1 MEVACVGLTSL
12 LLAGP
17 VVVVV
22 AAVPPVAAVELVDK
36 VVCAGP
42 ASVLGADG
50 DGVSEI
56 TGPGAVGTTSVVAA
70 VDATLVLVLP
80 VTAAVDSTTE
90 VDWAV
95 VVAVPLLGKGTGATV
110 GPVGDNCELSVLTE
124 PGVVNGGNAEA
135 GYVVKIGTVR
145 ALSRTERALGGEEG
159 YEDGEADSST
169 ERALRLG

>member
-22 AAVPPVAAVELVDK
+22 AVVPPVAAVELVDK

-50 DGVSEI
+50 DGVSEV

-80 VTAAVDSTTE
+80 VTLAVDSTTE

-159 YEDGEADSST
+159 YEYGEADSST

>member
-36 VVCAGP
+36 VVWAGP

-50 DGVSEI
+50 DGVSEV

-80 VTAAVDSTTE
+80 VTVAVDSTTE

-159 YEDGEADSST
+159 YEYGEADSST

>member
-1 MEVACVGLTSL
+1 M

-17 VVVVV
+17 VVVVA

-50 DGVSEI
+50 DGVSEV

-80 VTAAVDSTTE
+80 VTVAVDSTTE

-110 GPVGDNCELSVLTE
+110 GLATQSDGMRMETSVM
-124 PGVVNGGNAEA
+124 V
-135 GYVVKIGTVR
+135 TVASAAARWKSAR
-145 ALSRTERALGGEEG
+145 APAATA
-159 YEDGEADSST
+159 
-169 ERALRLG
+169 

>member
-50 DGVSEI
+50 DGVSEV

-80 VTAAVDSTTE
+80 VTVAVDSTTE

-95 VVAVPLLGKGTGATV
+95 VVAVPLL
-110 GPVGDNCELSVLTE
+110 
-124 PGVVNGGNAEA
+124 
-135 GYVVKIGTVR
+135 
-145 ALSRTERALGGEEG
+145 
-159 YEDGEADSST
+159 
-169 ERALRLG
+169 

>member
-22 AAVPPVAAVELVDK
+22 AAVPPVAAVDKVDK

-50 DGVSEI
+50 DGVSEV

-80 VTAAVDSTTE
+80 VTVAVDSTTE

-159 YEDGEADSST
+159 YEYGEADSST